1 MVRNRELAKA
11 HRLPVYILNRSEL
24 KQQSLRK
31 VDVAKWKSEPSVL
44 DGLKKVYEV
53 QGYEGIF
60 KDEEGKLWDL
70 RNKDMCPSRSNFM
83 SKSIKEVSELLK
95 KAYQTQLDVLKKEE
109 PYDEAMQVTIINEIS
124 KKLEQLN
131 KIYFSN
137 K

>member
-1 MVRNRELAKA
+1 
-11 HRLPVYILNRSEL
+11 L
-24 KQQSLRK
+24 KQQALRK
-31 VDVAKWKSEPSVL
+31 VDIAKWKSEPSVV

-83 SKSIKEVSELLK
+83 AKSIKDVSELLK
-95 KAYQTQLDVLKKEE
+95 KAYQAQLDVLKKEE
-109 PYDEAMQVTIINEIS
+109 PYDEVVQVTIINEIS

-131 KIYFSN
+131 KIYFNN